1 MDYLENENKFYSSD
15 YATLIVDAWITG
27 IPFFMVGDSGIYDA
41 FMFYSIDDR
50 HGCYFDSVRMLVGV
64 NAVTGEV
71 EDLMETMNLLDIGIN
86 FSFEYRLISDINKCA
101 FLRKEL
107 CDVYTRLRNHRVM
120 TGRIDPMIQSEYID
134 LAMKIVPIEIID
146 KVYKPLSPCL
156 FTGG

>member
-27 IPFFMVGDSGIYDA
+27 IPFFMAVDSEIYDA

-50 HGCYFDSVRMLVGV
+50 HERYFNSVRMLVGV

-71 EDLMETMNLLDIGIN
+71 EDLTERMNLLDIGRN
-86 FSFEYRLISDINKCA
+86 FSFEHRPISDINKCA
-101 FLRKEL
+101 LIRKKL
-107 CDVYTRLRNHRVM
+107 CDIYTKLRDHRVM
-120 TGRIDPMIQSEYID
+120 TGQIDPMIQSEYID
-134 LAMKIVPIEIID
+134 LAIKIVPIEIID

-156 FTGG
+156 FTGR